1 MPTLHTDTA
10 VRPAHGQQH
19 SPRFSRTRR
28 TVLWVPGA
36 LLALALLALA
46 GTALLDARDQR
57 RPPPGELIELP
68 DGRRLHLQIAGVEH
82 GGPTIVLEAG
92 QGLFSPAFAWIQDA
106 LAEYAT
112 VVAYDRPGYGWS
124 TPADGPTSATATVD
138 DLYEALK
145 TGTLEGPYLV
155 VGHSLGAFY
164 ARTFAA
170 RHPEETLGLVLL
182 DPAHEEQWQR
192 LPEEAVAEFEEA
204 GQMFRWAARMAR
216 LGVFRLSNPQRM
228 ATVDLPEAA
237 ARQIVDITATA
248 RYWQTAGAEVEA
260 YDTLA
265 AAPPHGFGDLPVMVI
280 SAGRD
285 VPDRPQTRAA
295 TDDLH
300 RELVSRSPRATHHV
314 IEEAEHLTLLTV
326 DGHARVV
333 SDLIATLLPPDRRP
347 DQ

>member
-1 MPTLHTDTA
+1 MAAVFDTLYATSTKNATPHLTPRPFDRDRDGLVIGEGAATLVLESLDHARARGATILAEIVGYATNSDGRHITNPTQATMEVA
-10 VRPAHGQQH
+10 MQ
-19 SPRFSRTRR
+19 S
-28 TVLWVPGA
+28 A
-36 LLALALLALA
+36 LDNAGLNASDIDFISGH
-46 GTALLDARDQR
+46 GTATEQGD
-57 RPPPGELIELP
+57 
-68 DGRRLHLQIAGVEH
+68 IAESH
-82 GGPTIVLEAG
+82 ATRNILGPAIP
-92 QGLFSPAFAWIQDA
+92 FHS
-106 LAEYAT
+106 
-112 VVAYDRPGYGWS
+112 
-124 TPADGPTSATATVD
+124 
-138 DLYEALK
+138 LK
-145 TGTLEGPYLV
+145 SYF
-155 VGHSLGAFY
+155 GHSLGAFY

-314 IEEAEHLTLLTV
+314 IEEADHLTLLTV